1 MPMIWINEQLIDEE
15 DARISVRDL
24 GLLHA
29 AGVFTTMRAHGGA
42 AERLDA
48 HLARVRASCEA
59 LSLPLPYEDAEL
71 AQAVGS
77 LLQVNELSDAR
88 LRLTVTRGE
97 TIVDPE
103 QGPAV
108 RPTVFVTAALLEPH
122 PAELYER
129 GMTVLAYDQ
138 FKLNPYDPQAGH
150 KTLDYFSRL
159 GALREAQRRGANEA
173 LLFSVHNFL
182 QSGAISNAY
191 VVQDGK
197 LITPPTND
205 EIAGDETI
213 RTATRYP
220 RGNVLPGITRAAILG
235 AAAAASITVE
245 RRAVT
250 IDDVL
255 SADELFLSNSIMGV
269 MPVCR
274 VERKAIGNEKPGEV
288 TRKLSAAIGAEVK
301 R

>member
-1 MPMIWINEQLIDEE
+1 MPMIWINERLIDED

-29 AGVFTTMRAHGGA
+29 ASVFTTMRARGGA
-42 AERLDA
+42 CERLDA
-48 HLARVRASCEA
+48 HLARVRASCDSLA
-59 LSLPLPYEDAEL
+59 LPLPYDDAEL
-71 AQAVGS
+71 TRAVAS
-77 LLQVNELSDAR
+77 LLQANELSDAR

-97 TIVDPE
+97 TILDPTH
-103 QGPAV
+103 GPSV
-108 RPTVFVTAALLEPH
+108 RPTVFVTAAPLEPY
-122 PAELYER
+122 PAELYSR
-129 GMTVLAYDQ
+129 GMTVLAYDA

-182 QSGAISNAY
+182 QCGAISNAY
-191 VVQDGK
+191 VVKAGT

-205 EIAGDETI
+205 EIAADETI
-213 RTATRYP
+213 RVAARYP
-220 RGNVLPGITRAAILG
+220 RGNTLPGVTRAAILD
-235 AAAAASITVE
+235 AAAAASIATE

-255 SADELFLSNSIMGV
+255 NADECFLSNSLMGV

-274 VERKAIGNEKPGEV
+274 VERKAIGDERPGP
-288 TRKLSAAIGAEVK
+288 TTLKLSAAIDA
-301 R
+301 RPS